1 MSQPQSPPEAQ
12 PQPQPR
18 RFREW
23 PIGLVLACVAASL
36 AVVAANH
43 FRRGTYMLA
52 ATVLLATGLR
62 LMLPAREAG
71 LLAVRSRFVDVLVL
85 GFLGAGMLTLAYLV
99 PKPS

>member
-1 MSQPQSPPEAQ
+1 MNRPETAARPPVE
-12 PQPQPR
+12 PQPR

-23 PIGLVLACVAASL
+23 PIGLVLACVAGSL

-62 LMLPAREAG
+62 MLLPTREAG

>member
-1 MSQPQSPPEAQ
+1 VNRTQPPAPTTVE
-12 PQPQPR
+12 PQPR

-23 PIGLVLACVAASL
+23 PIGLVLACVAVSL

-43 FRRGTYMLA
+43 FRRGTYLLA

-62 LMLPAREAG
+62 MVLPARDAG

-85 GFLGAGMLTLAYLV
+85 GFLGAGMLALAYLV